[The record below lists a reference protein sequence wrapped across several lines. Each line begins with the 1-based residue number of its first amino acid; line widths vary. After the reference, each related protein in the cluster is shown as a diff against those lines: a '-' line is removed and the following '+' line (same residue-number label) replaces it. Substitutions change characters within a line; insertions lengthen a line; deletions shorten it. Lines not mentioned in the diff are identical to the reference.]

1 MRVKNLFLILIA
13 TLFLVGCS
21 GSHSVKSYTWERIT
35 VDSTYDEM
43 EDLSATEAI
52 AKYKDLVDPLQEI
65 IGYSADEYDK
75 ERPESGLSNFAADV
89 IRVQSEKIFGKKMD
103 LAMTNFGGI
112 RTSLPKG
119 AIRVYDI
126 YSIFPF
132 DNALVYVE
140 ILGSDLLKFFDK
152 LASRNNPEALSGVK
166 LVVEDRAIKEFLIGG
181 KKIDKN
187 RVYNFATID
196 FLLEGGDGIQL
207 IDIAQTIHRS
217 ETYLRDAV
225 INHIKEQ
232 SNGSEPLKLEK
243 DSRVIVK
250 R

>member
-1 MRVKNLFLILIA
+1 MRIKNLFIIA
-13 TLFLVGCS
+13 VSILFLVSCQS
-21 GSHSVKSYTWERIT
+21 SHSVKSYTWERIA
-35 VDSTYDEM
+35 VDSSYDEM
-43 EDLSATEAI
+43 DDLSATEAI
-52 AKYKDLVDPLQEI
+52 SKYKDLVEPLQEI

-89 IRVQSEKIFGKKMD
+89 IKNQSEKIFGKKMD

-119 AIRVYDI
+119 AVRVYDI

-166 LVVEDRAIKEFLIGG
+166 LVVENRSIKEFLIGG
-181 KKIDKN
+181 KKVDKN
-187 RVYNFATID
+187 RIYNFATID

-207 IDIAQTIHRS
+207 IDIAQTIHHS

-225 INHIKEQ
+225 IDEIRMMAEREK
-232 SNGSEPLKLEK
+232 PFKLEK

>member
-13 TLFLVGCS
+13 ALFLVGCS

-140 ILGSDLLKFFDK
+140 ILGSDLFKFFDK

-232 SNGSEPLKLEK
+232 ANGSEPLKLEK